1 MDNSISSAKPTE
13 KEYESWNT
21 GEYGTAGE
29 NTIDKVFLLSVR
41 DITNSDYGFKADP
54 LKSGSSTRRT
64 VNRTDYG
71 VYVGGFKYDSNY
83 GSDWLLRSPI
93 YKKSGSR
100 NQKENFD
107 LVLCEYYGRTCCSFG
122 SAEYTSAGIV
132 PALWINL

>member
-1 MDNSISSAKPTE
+1 MKVGIR
-13 KEYESWNT
+13 

-64 VNRTDYG
+64 VNWTDYG

-83 GSDWLLRSPI
+83 GSDWLLRSPMYRKQARAI
-93 YKKSGSR
+93 RKKISILCCVSITEEHVVRSDRR
-100 NQKENFD
+100 NMRQQ
-107 LVLCEYYGRTCCSFG
+107 VLFPRYG
-122 SAEYTSAGIV
+122 
-132 PALWINL
+132 